1 MNYIITKFKKFRYIY
16 YVYREIVK
24 ERDERRKLWKDAVIR
39 FDEGTAKHGSLKE
52 YKRALYRQRFLY
64 EEYDAYKLWNM
75 DDYRWNEFI
84 SLREMHCIYRK
95 TVQVNV
101 GRCFIDKVLGLE
113 TFIRYVHRKWVNPEN
128 MAFDAFK
135 EFVLSMKCIAKP
147 RYGTQGQDV
156 FLIKD
161 KDDSSLKLLY
171 QFCCENSFIVEEY
184 LRACKEIEEFHPS
197 SLNTVRVM
205 TMSNSKINKVEVL
218 DAELRMG
225 VHDSVVDNAHQG
237 GVLAS
242 IDIETGMLKRNGVDT
257 FGNEYV
263 THPDSGKVI
272 KGFVIPQ
279 WNEIVRVCKEAS
291 FVVPETIFAGW
302 DICVRQDGEIEVIE
316 VNAFPVII
324 GLQTSSQRGLK
335 PRLKEVG
342 ERVLGYNP
350 LKLISVWRKSAVRF
364 EGKYGHY
371 F

>member
-1 MNYIITKFKKFRYIY
+1 MKAIRNIFKRFQYFYFI
-16 YVYREIVK
+16 YREIMK
-24 ERDERRKLWKDAVIR
+24 RREERRLFLEDAIER
-39 FDEGTAKHGSLKE
+39 FGEGTAKHGTLAD
-52 YKRALYRQRFLY
+52 YKRALYQQGFFY
-64 EEYDAYKLWNM
+64 SEYSAYKLWDM
-75 DDYRWNEFI
+75 DEKRGKEFI
-84 SLREMHCIYRK
+84 SSREMHCIYRK
-95 TVQVNV
+95 TVQINV
-101 GRCFIDKVLGLE
+101 GRCYIDKVSGIE
-113 TFIRYVHRKWVNPEN
+113 TFKRYVHRKWVNPES
-128 MAFDAFK
+128 MTFDAFK

-161 KDDSSLKLLY
+161 KDESSLKVLY

-205 TMSNSKINKVEVL
+205 TMSNFKTNKVEVL

-242 IDIETGMLKRNGVDT
+242 IDVETGMLKRNGVDT

-263 THPDSGKVI
+263 THPDSGKSI

-302 DICVRQDGEIEVIE
+302 DICVRQDGEIEIIE